1 MITVLK
7 PDLVEIS
14 VEVHNSLFALVTAGE
29 LSFGGFGLFI
39 SLCERP
45 YLWGWSVEKITA
57 EVGPA
62 ETVENI
68 AALLDELVEIGLI
81 GRS

>member
-1 MITVLK
+1 
-7 PDLVEIS
+7 
-14 VEVHNSLFALVTAGE
+14 
-29 LSFGGFGLFI
+29 
-39 SLCERP
+39 
-45 YLWGWSVEKITA
+45 LWGWSVEKITA